1 MHHGTQT
8 SVGTPVNSN
17 KKLLTHARCDHIDPA
32 NSNCRHGAC
41 QRLFA
46 DFNQGVS
53 LSAFALHVRNPDT
66 SYVDPHCAHA
76 SLPITSWRRRRLVP
90 PTVFLAVCHL
100 RSSPSPLPRR
110 ITLAPTCVCARR
122 LPASEL
128 RPTLPMQHD
137 DATRSNLSGTDHTIV
152 SSL

>member
-1 MHHGTQT
+1 MAHKQA
-8 SVGTPVNSN
+8 SVRPSTPTRNY
-17 KKLLTHARCDHIDPA
+17 LRTHAAIISILLC